1 VLSFN
6 EKRSLQEASGDGVVF
21 TFGRF
26 NPPHVGHELLV
37 NTVLKT
43 ARKNGYENM
52 IFASP
57 SEGNVKNPL
66 KYKNKIKY
74 MKASFRN
81 ANVVED
87 PSMKN
92 PFFVAKMLSDE
103 GYKNVILVV
112 GSDRVADLDREIRK
126 YINHSD
132 PKKSFD
138 FDDFEVVSAG
148 GRDPDS
154 DGVSGMSASKM
165 RKLASENNFDGF
177 LKGTPSGMP
186 DRTASMMFDDLR
198 AGIKLYEEVIAFYD
212 SLPIDISE
220 EDFAIEITNN
230 LSEEAYE
237 ALISGSLDINN
248 DEQGDY

>member
-1 VLSFN
+1 MLSFN
-6 EKRSLQEASGDGVVF
+6 EKRLLTEASGDGVVF

-37 NTVLKT
+37 NKVVKE
-43 ARKNGYENM
+43 ARSNGFENM

-57 SEGNVKNPL
+57 SEGNIKNPL
-66 KYKNKIKY
+66 KYKDKIRY
-74 MKASFRN
+74 MKAAFRN

-87 PSMKN
+87 RSMKN

-126 YINHSD
+126 YIDHPD

-138 FDDFEVVSAG
+138 FDSFRVVSAG
-148 GRDPDS
+148 GRDPDA

-165 RKLASENNFDGF
+165 RKLASENNFDAF
-177 LKGTPSGMP
+177 LKGVPSGMP

-198 AGIKLYEEVIAFYD
+198 AGLSLYEEVFALYD

-220 EDFAIEITNN
+220 EDFAVEITNK

-248 DEQGDY
+248 EQGDY